1 MDSPIA
7 FANFSRVA
15 VFNSLSDFSI
25 WDNAAWVKN
34 SFIDQFSEN
43 IKFDYTSFDRVIICG
58 YILRLFSSACVVLF
72 LRAMGFSRST
82 NGIMRI
88 FTDQLNS
95 HISRQAQSEFYFNGH
110 NLKVTR
116 KESYLIRTETTINN
130 PKSPGLQFAPGYILK
145 TLWFQWLLKLHQKK

>member
-1 MDSPIA
+1 
-7 FANFSRVA
+7 
-15 VFNSLSDFSI
+15 
-25 WDNAAWVKN
+25 VKN

-43 IKFDYTSFDRVIICG
+43 IKFDYTSFDRVIIRG

-130 PKSPGLQFAPGYILK
+130 LEQGVNLIDQGLNQITGRAAEKLLAQRPSGAFLLLPGQGSK
-145 TLWFQWLLKLHQKK
+145 TN